1 MWSPIIWEI
10 ENREWK
16 NGIRKPDLITTLSIA
31 GCRFRIGET
40 KSNKQSTIEINQ
52 AIRQFV
58 KFGN

>member
-31 GCRFRIGET
+31 DCRFRIGET
-40 KSNKQSTIEINQ
+40 KSKKQKAISNQ
-52 AIRQFV
+52 QL
-58 KFGN
+58 K